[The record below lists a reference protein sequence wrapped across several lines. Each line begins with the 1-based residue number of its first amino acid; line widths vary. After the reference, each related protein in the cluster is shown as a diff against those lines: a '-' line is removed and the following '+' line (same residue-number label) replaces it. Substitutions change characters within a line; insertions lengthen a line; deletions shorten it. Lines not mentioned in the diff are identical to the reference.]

1 MLNIGLSVLL
11 SPQAP
16 IYIAPELQ
24 KPTVWAWKRWNP
36 TAVSR
41 DMAFGRIGAVVV
53 VVFEVVSS
61 RMEFLAQYILLNH

>member
-11 SPQAP
+11 TPLAP
-16 IYIAPELQ
+16 ISMAPELQ
-24 KPTVWAWKRWNP
+24 MPTVWAWKRWNP

-41 DMAFGRIGAVVV
+41 DMVDRIGAVVV
-53 VVFEVVSS
+53 VFFEVVSS